1 MFDNLVFQAIKSQM
15 GSTVPFAKHLGL
27 ELTEVGAGTA
37 QAKLPDEKFN
47 NNHIGAQHAGAL
59 FTAGETASGAAV
71 AGVLGQRILLLR
83 TVVKDAQ
90 IRFLKVARGAI
101 LANAVVSGD
110 AKGIAN
116 SIDDAGKAEFAVDV
130 SLVDQSGTVVAEM
143 TVNWHVSKREK
154 K

>member
-1 MFDNLVFQAIKSQM
+1 MFDNFVFQAIKSQM

-37 QAKLPDEKFN
+37 QARLPDEKFN
-47 NNHIGAQHAGAL
+47 SNHIGAQHAGAL

-71 AGVLGQRILLLR
+71 AGVFGQRILSLR

-90 IRFLKVARGAI
+90 IRYTKLARGPI
-101 LANAVVSGD
+101 LANASVTGD
-110 AKGIAN
+110 PKEIAKGI
-116 SIDDAGKAEFAVDV
+116 DEAGKAEFAVEV

-143 TVNWHVSKREK
+143 TVNWHVSQREK